1 MGFMGVNL
9 GEQKEIELNFLVIGA
24 ISGFLV
30 AILGAFG
37 AHGLKDILDEYGKSI
52 YEKAVLYHMFHTMA
66 ILILGL
72 IEKIQPELQLSLA
85 GWAFIFG
92 IILFSGRLYVLAVTG
107 IKSLGMITPIGGVFF
122 IIGWVSLFLKV
133 K

>member
-24 ISGFLV
+24 ISGCLV
-30 AILGAFG
+30 VILGAFG
-37 AHGLKDILDEYGKSI
+37 AHGLKDVLDEYGNTI

-66 ILILGL
+66 ILVLGL
-72 IEKIQPELQLSLA
+72 IEKIQPEMQLSLA

-92 IILFSGRLYVLAVTG
+92 IILFSGSLYVLAVTG

>member
-1 MGFMGVNL
+1 M
-9 GEQKEIELNFLVIGA
+9 NFLVIGA
-24 ISGFLV
+24 ISGCLV
-30 AILGAFG
+30 VILGAFG

-52 YEKAVLYHMFHTMA
+52 YEKAVLYHMFHTVA

-92 IILFSGRLYVLAVTG
+92 IILFSGSLYVLAVTG

-122 IIGWVSLFLKV
+122 IIGWVLLFLKV
-133 K
+133 KKHKV

>member
-1 MGFMGVNL
+1 MGVNL

-24 ISGFLV
+24 ISGCLV
-30 AILGAFG
+30 VILGAFG

-66 ILILGL
+66 ILVLGL
-72 IEKIQPELQLSLA
+72 IEKIQPEMQLSLA
-85 GWAFIFG
+85 GWAFLIG
-92 IILFSGRLYVLAVTG
+92 IILFSGSLYILAVTG
-107 IKSLGMITPIGGVFF
+107 FKWMGMITPIGGVFF
-122 IIGWVSLFLKV
+122 IIGWVLLLLKV

>member
-1 MGFMGVNL
+1 
-9 GEQKEIELNFLVIGA
+9 LNFLVIGA
-24 ISGFLV
+24 ISGSLV
-30 AILGAFG
+30 VILGAFG

-72 IEKIQPELQLSLA
+72 IEKNQSELQLSLA

-92 IILFSGRLYVLAVTG
+92 IILFSGSLYVLAVTG
-107 IKSLGMITPIGGVFF
+107 IKSLGMVTPIGGVFF
-122 IIGWVSLFLKV
+122 IIGWVSLFFKV

>member
-1 MGFMGVNL
+1 M
-9 GEQKEIELNFLVIGA
+9 NFLVIGT

-30 AILGAFG
+30 VILGAFG

-72 IEKIQPELQLSLA
+72 IEKIQLELQLSLA

-92 IILFSGRLYVLAVTG
+92 IILFSGSLYVLAVTG
-107 IKSLGMITPIGGVFF
+107 IKSLCMFTPFADVFF
-122 IIGWVSLFLKV
+122 LIGWVSLFLKV

>member
-1 MGFMGVNL
+1 M
-9 GEQKEIELNFLVIGA
+9 NFLVIGA

-30 AILGAFG
+30 VILGAFG

-52 YEKAVLYHMFHTMA
+52 YEKAVLYHMFHTIG

-72 IEKIQPELQLSLA
+72 IEKIQPAIQLHLP
-85 GWAFIFG
+85 GWAFLLG
-92 IILFSGRLYVLAVTG
+92 IVLFSGSLYSLAVTG
-107 IKSLGMITPIGGVFF
+107 FKWMGMITPIGGVFF

>member
-1 MGFMGVNL
+1 M
-9 GEQKEIELNFLVIGA
+9 NFLVIGA

-30 AILGAFG
+30 VILGAFG

-52 YEKAVLYHMFHTMA
+52 YEKAVLYHMFHTMV
-66 ILILGL
+66 LLVLGL

-85 GWAFIFG
+85 GWVFIFG
-92 IILFSGRLYVLAVTG
+92 IILFSGSLYVLAVTG

-122 IIGWVSLFLKV
+122 IIGWVSLFLEV
-133 K
+133 E

>member
-1 MGFMGVNL
+1 M
-9 GEQKEIELNFLVIGA
+9 NFLVIGA

-92 IILFSGRLYVLAVTG
+92 IILFSGSLYVLAVTG
-107 IKSLGMITPIGGVFF
+107 FKWMGMITPIGGLMF
-122 IIGWVSLFLKV
+122 IIGWVMLFLKV